1 MSGWESAT
9 REEYGMS
16 LNTHQESAGDL
27 VQAEVQRIAKMAEDI
42 AEEVAFDRVAQSPED
57 DDPLVMV
64 DQAVDSMIAATQII
78 DENLPK
84 VKVDSVPQKA
94 AVDAV
99 KDLMDTA
106 IRPYL
111 ADIVK
116 AMGTFGE

>member
-1 MSGWESAT
+1 MDKE
-9 REEYGMS
+9 
-16 LNTHQESAGDL
+16 
-27 VQAEVQRIAKMAEDI
+27 RIAKMAEDI
-42 AEEVAFDRVAQSPED
+42 AEEVAFDRVAQTPED

-64 DQAVDSMIAATQII
+64 DQAIDAMIAATQII

-106 IRPYL
+106 IKPYL

>member
-1 MSGWESAT
+1 MDKE
-9 REEYGMS
+9 
-16 LNTHQESAGDL
+16 
-27 VQAEVQRIAKMAEDI
+27 RIAKMAEDI
-42 AEEVAFDRVAQSPED
+42 AEEVAFDRVAQTPED

-64 DQAVDSMIAATQII
+64 DQAIDAMIAATQII

-94 AVDAV
+94 TVDAV

-106 IRPYL
+106 IKPYL

>member
-1 MSGWESAT
+1 MDKE
-9 REEYGMS
+9 
-16 LNTHQESAGDL
+16 
-27 VQAEVQRIAKMAEDI
+27 RIAKMAEDI

>member
-1 MSGWESAT
+1 MDKE
-9 REEYGMS
+9 
-16 LNTHQESAGDL
+16 
-27 VQAEVQRIAKMAEDI
+27 RIAKMAEDI

-64 DQAVDSMIAATQII
+64 DQAIDTLIAATQII

-94 AVDAV
+94 AVDVV
-99 KDLMDTA
+99 KDLVETA
-106 IRPYL
+106 IKPYL

>member
-1 MSGWESAT
+1 
-9 REEYGMS
+9 
-16 LNTHQESAGDL
+16 
-27 VQAEVQRIAKMAEDI
+27 MAEDI
-42 AEEVAFDRVAQSPED
+42 AEEVAFDRVSQSPED

-64 DQAVDSMIAATQII
+64 DQAIDTMIAATQII

-116 AMGTFGE
+116 AIGTFGE

>member
-1 MSGWESAT
+1 
-9 REEYGMS
+9 
-16 LNTHQESAGDL
+16 
-27 VQAEVQRIAKMAEDI
+27 MAEDI

-64 DQAVDSMIAATQII
+64 DQAIDGMIAATQII

-99 KDLMDTA
+99 KDLMDNA
-106 IRPYL
+106 IKPYL